1 MSLPVF
7 IGDEVSAQG
16 YRLAGLQTLI
26 PGEDDLLALVKPGCE
41 QAPLVLI
48 DAGCEY
54 DCYASDITR
63 TFPVNGRF
71 SDAQKTLYKVVLAAQ
86 EAAIR

>member
-1 MSLPVF
+1 MHEFRVHNADISYLPDRRRRRERAASCTTARTTRALRD
-7 IGDEVSAQG
+7 G
-16 YRLAGLQTLI
+16 
-26 PGEDDLLALVKPGCE
+26 DLL
-41 QAPLVLI
+41 LI

-71 SDAQKTLYKVVLAAQ
+71 TPEQRAIYDIVLDAQY
-86 EAAIR
+86 AAIAKP